1 MAYCPTKV
9 LYVHLHYNFKLF
21 NLMKTITKKILS
33 LALVAFSMVLL
44 FSCSSDDS
52 SSSSGQTTEQGFF
65 YNENGITPLLKADDA
80 WVNGDYNSIIAQNNN
95 ATIIE
100 IVLSDLAVGTYDLS
114 LPYAF
119 TYVKSGHWTASAG
132 TLTITKNENNKLS
145 GTFEATAG
153 SGVSGVN
160 SVKGEFNDLPIQ

>member
-1 MAYCPTKV
+1 
-9 LYVHLHYNFKLF
+9 
-21 NLMKTITKKILS
+21 MKTITKKLLS

-44 FSCSSDDS
+44 FSCSSDDGGS
-52 SSSSGQTTEQGFF
+52 PSGQTAEQGFF

-80 WVNGDYNSIIAQNNN
+80 WVNGSYKSIIAQNNN
-95 ATIIE
+95 ATIVE
-100 IVLSDLAVGTYDLS
+100 IVLTDLAEGTYDLS

-119 TYVKSGHWTASAG
+119 TYVKGGHWTASAG
-132 TLTITKNENNKLS
+132 PLTITINENNKLS

-153 SGVSGVN
+153 SGVSGVD

>member
-1 MAYCPTKV
+1 
-9 LYVHLHYNFKLF
+9 
-21 NLMKTITKKILS
+21 MKTITKKLVS

-52 SSSSGQTTEQGFF
+52 SSPSGQTTAEQGFF

-80 WVNGDYNSIIAQNNN
+80 WVNGSYKSIIAQNNN
-95 ATIIE
+95 ATIVE
-100 IVLSDLAVGTYDLS
+100 IVLTDLAEGTYDLS

-119 TYVKSGHWTASAG
+119 TYVKGGHWEASSG

-153 SGVSGVN
+153 SGVAGVD